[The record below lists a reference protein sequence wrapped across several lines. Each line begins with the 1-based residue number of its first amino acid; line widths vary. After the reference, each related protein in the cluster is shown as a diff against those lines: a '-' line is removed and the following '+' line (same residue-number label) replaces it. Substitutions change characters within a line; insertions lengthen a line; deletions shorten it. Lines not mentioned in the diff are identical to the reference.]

1 MWGTLWS
8 VARTEPK
15 EPNLDGR
22 LVPAWRR
29 ITACKERDARFLLA
43 ILRVYRLGWTMLSGN
58 LGETKMS
65 GSARILCIGKDS
77 GVLRSRCAI
86 LEDAGYQAQAVF
98 FVDAEEEREHIATI
112 AGGATPI
119 LQVTKTILASE
130 LLAEVEQR
138 RHRC

>member
-1 MWGTLWS
+1 
-8 VARTEPK
+8 
-15 EPNLDGR
+15 
-22 LVPAWRR
+22 
-29 ITACKERDARFLLA
+29 
-43 ILRVYRLGWTMLSGN
+43 
-58 LGETKMS
+58 MS

-98 FVDAEEEREHIATI
+98 FVDADKLLEREAFALLILSVILTEEEREHIATI